1 MSAKAPVDPIR
12 KYLDTARHQIA
23 VGNLTGAAQTLND
36 ARRRAP
42 RDARL
47 FMLAGLMAEKA
58 DNLAGAYDAMERCLR
73 DALEYGDAHYPA
85 WARFKDDTRARL
97 ARLQGVPA

>member
-58 DNLAGAYDAMERCLR
+58 DNLAGAYDAMERCVTLAP
-73 DALEYGDAHYPA
+73 DWAPGLLQKAL
-85 WARFKDDTRARL
+85 L
-97 ARLQGVPA
+97 